1 MPADAVTVRV
11 PAKINLYLSVG
22 KTRADGFHDL
32 TTVYQAVSLYDD
44 VTVTRG
50 GSLSVVVRGESAD
63 LVPTDSTNLA
73 ARAVLAL
80 AERSGQSPDVDVLIR
95 KGIPVAGG
103 CAGGSAD
110 AAAALV
116 ACDQLWGL
124 RSSRQELAEVAAA
137 LGSDVPFCLSGG
149 TALGT
154 GRGEQLTPILGGGHY
169 SWVLAVVEGG
179 LSTPEVYAE
188 LDRRRQRG
196 PIAMASDPAEV
207 MAALRLGRSTALA
220 RAMTNDLEAAA
231 FGLRPELRGLLEL
244 GEDLGALAGL
254 VSGSGPTIVFLVKD
268 EAHGSAISAGL
279 LEHGACRAARLV
291 SGPVPGARVVKA

>member
-22 KTRADGFHDL
+22 RTRSDGFHDL

-44 VTVTRG
+44 ITVTH
-50 GSLSVVVRGESAD
+50 SDALSVVVRGESAE
-63 LVPTDSTNLA
+63 LVPTDGTNLA

-80 AERSGQSPDVDVLIR
+80 AERSGRSPDVDVLIR

-110 AAAALV
+110 GAAALV

-124 RSSRQELAEVAAA
+124 KLTRPELAELAAE

-169 SWVLAVVEGG
+169 TWLLAVVEGG

-188 LDRRRQRG
+188 LDRQRENG
-196 PIAMASDPAEV
+196 PVAMASDPAEV
-207 MAALRLGRSTALA
+207 MAALRLGRPAALA
-220 RAMTNDLEAAA
+220 RAMSNDLQDAA
-231 FGLRPELRGLLEL
+231 FALRPELRGLLEL
-244 GEDLGALAGL
+244 GEDLGALAGV
-254 VSGSGPTIVFLVKD
+254 VSGSGPTMAFLVKD
-268 EAHGSAISAGL
+268 ESHGSAVASGL
-279 LEHGACRAARLV
+279 LEHGSCRAVRLV
-291 SGPVPGARVVKA
+291 SGPVPGARVVRA